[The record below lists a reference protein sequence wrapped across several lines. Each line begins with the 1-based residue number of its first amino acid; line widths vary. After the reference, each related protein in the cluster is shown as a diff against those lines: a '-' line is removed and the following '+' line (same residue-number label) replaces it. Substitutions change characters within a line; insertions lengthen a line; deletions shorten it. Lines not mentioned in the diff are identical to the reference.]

1 MMKKILFAA
10 FAALLAGSV
19 MALGST
25 GTPPG
30 TGFQMVD
37 GAWLN
42 GLAGGV
48 NNAYISGLTA
58 AGTTQATCTPLPAG
72 YYLMEADTVSASTG
86 FCLPFAYQGAD
97 MLFYNNGAQ
106 TVTIYPSIANNPITA
121 AQDTINNT
129 TSVTVASHTSEAFSS
144 AKNGVWFAK

>member
-1 MMKKILFAA
+1 MKKILFAA

-19 MALGST
+19 MALGVT

-72 YYLMEADTVSASTG
+72 YYLNEADTVSASTG
-86 FCLPFAYQGAD
+86 FCLPFAYAGTD
-97 MLFYNNGAQ
+97 LLFYNNGLQ
-106 TVTIYPSIANNPITA
+106 TVTIYPSIANNLITA

-129 TSVTVASHTSEAFSS
+129 TSATINAHTGTAFTC
-144 AKNGVWFAK
+144 AKTGTWYTN

>member
-1 MMKKILFAA
+1 MKKVLFAA
-10 FAALLAGSV
+10 FAALLAGSIA
-19 MALGST
+19 ALAIT

-30 TGFQMVD
+30 TGFQLVD

-42 GLAGGV
+42 GLAGGL
-48 NNAYISGLTA
+48 NNAYVNGLTG
-58 AGTTQATCTPLPAG
+58 AGTTQATCASIPSG
-72 YYLMEADTVSASTG
+72 DYLVEADTVASSTG
-86 FCLPFAYQGAD
+86 FCLPFAYQGTD

-106 TVTIYPSIANNPITA
+106 TATIYPNAVNNPITA

-129 TSVTVASHTSEAFSS
+129 TSVTVASHTSEAFSV

>member
-1 MMKKILFAA
+1 MKKLLFAT
-10 FAALLAGSV
+10 FAALLAGGIA
-19 MALGST
+19 ALAAT

-30 TGFQMVD
+30 TGPQLVD
-37 GAWLN
+37 GVWLN

-48 NNAYISGLTA
+48 NNAYVSGITA
-58 AGTTQATCTPLPAG
+58 AGTTQATCTPLAAG
-72 YYLMEADTVSASTG
+72 YYLNEADTVASSTG
-86 FCLPFAYQGAD
+86 LCLPFAYAGTD

-106 TVTIYPSIANNPITA
+106 TVTIYPSIANNPLTA

-129 TSVTVASHTSEAFSS
+129 TSVSVTSHSSEAFSS